1 MDSTYCCGD
10 SLTLADFYVYGLLN
24 WIGMN
29 TLDGVPHTI
38 ILESA
43 SLCAVAAM
51 AFRRAPSTTPSN
63 QPHVVDATINPRAGT
78 RTHEAA

>member
-1 MDSTYCCGD
+1 MDWSASYATYCCGD

-38 ILESA
+38 ILECGSA
-43 SLCAVAAM
+43 SQSARSRRWRGSGDAPPTER
-51 AFRRAPSTTPSN
+51 RRA
-63 QPHVVDATINPRAGT
+63 I
-78 RTHEAA
+78 E